1 MLSAIFQLR
10 SVCFD
15 RFSIMRH
22 SALKRQFV
30 SRLRC
35 WQCALLAV
43 FFPLCIGCASL
54 SNAQEYGSKV
64 ENISAETEKMLV
76 EQLGRPFSLLQIVD
90 EKGETV
96 YLKSNRFDAIVADED
111 SLPKKRILLLDI
123 DSQTQFKY
131 EGSPH
136 CTVIKIRGSLIV
148 LNLEGGSVEEC
159 YK

>member
-1 MLSAIFQLR
+1 
-10 SVCFD
+10 
-15 RFSIMRH
+15 
-22 SALKRQFV
+22 
-30 SRLRC
+30 
-35 WQCALLAV
+35 V

-90 EKGETV
+90 ANGETV
-96 YLKSNRFDAIVADED
+96 YLKSNRFDAIVADEG

-123 DSQTQFKY
+123 DTQTQFKY

-148 LNLEGGSVEEC
+148 LNLEGGPVAEC